1 MKRISLVLASVMVLG
16 AASSAF
22 ATDTGGVKIN
32 GYASNS
38 TYAYGNSNTANGSEA
53 RAYQSIGTVHSGTV
67 VDGTLYNST
76 SGSYNSNYANGS
88 EAVACQAV
96 GSIGEFAPCQ
106 E

>member
-1 MKRISLVLASVMVLG
+1 MKRISLVLASVIVLG
-16 AASSAF
+16 TAGGAF

-32 GYASNS
+32 GFASNS

-76 SGSYNSNYANGS
+76 SATYNSNYANGDN
-88 EAVACQAV
+88 AVACQAI

>member
-1 MKRISLVLASVMVLG
+1 MKRISLVLASVMVLNTAG
-16 AASSAF
+16 AAF

-32 GYASNS
+32 GYANNS
-38 TYAYGNSNTANGSEA
+38 TYAYGNSNTANGAEA

-76 SGSYNSNYANGS
+76 SASYNSNYANGDK
-88 EAVACQAV
+88 AVACQAI